1 MVGVP
6 RSTGCQLCVKRR
18 VKCDQSRPSCNNCL
32 KYGAP
37 CPGYDRQMKFVAG
50 KHQVRSRRQEDWRGW
65 GSGSVHALGGGRRSE
80 DMSSAASLSA
90 ASAPS
95 SASGTPSTPSIDFSS
110 QLERRSELTLLY
122 LNPSDNRGQTINAII
137 HNLQES
143 QAATE
148 VRVFAPWFKDVP
160 EHLGQKVTLDSAMA
174 AFTLHLLGKAKQDN
188 VLIRESLSI
197 YGQSLGALQKALNHP
212 EEWKSSETLCAT
224 MILSLFE
231 LFAGTVDAGSW
242 MKHAAGVSWLLQ
254 QRGPEAH
261 RDDWDRSM
269 LVSFRN
275 ITIMHA
281 LFSGQDCFLAR
292 RPWQKLLADDP
303 VIDDRGDGTLT
314 ELYAITDR
322 YWIYLA
328 RLPAILHRG
337 YALREA
343 KRHGLPTEPAQITL
357 LVRRAE
363 NLRSQVAA
371 LFEGYAALAPAP
383 TEVPSQDPGSIY
395 DTVFSFSNVWHG
407 SFRMSCWA
415 TLLILQEC
423 LVQCQWPVDYTAS
436 NRELAGNIYRSV
448 EFVGAGLLGPLR
460 VGYPLRIAY
469 EFADLRTQ
477 LWIGSLLT
485 RFEKHYASTAPNGYP
500 EPGTNEYQFS

>member
-1 MVGVP
+1 
-6 RSTGCQLCVKRR
+6 
-18 VKCDQSRPSCNNCL
+18 
-32 KYGAP
+32 
-37 CPGYDRQMKFVAG
+37 
-50 KHQVRSRRQEDWRGW
+50 
-65 GSGSVHALGGGRRSE
+65 
-80 DMSSAASLSA
+80 
-90 ASAPS
+90 
-95 SASGTPSTPSIDFSS
+95 
-110 QLERRSELTLLY
+110 
-122 LNPSDNRGQTINAII
+122 
-137 HNLQES
+137 
-143 QAATE
+143 
-148 VRVFAPWFKDVP
+148 
-160 EHLGQKVTLDSAMA
+160 
-174 AFTLHLLGKAKQDN
+174 
-188 VLIRESLSI
+188 
-197 YGQSLGALQKALNHP
+197 
-212 EEWKSSETLCAT
+212 
-224 MILSLFE
+224 
-231 LFAGTVDAGSW
+231 
-242 MKHAAGVSWLLQ
+242 
-254 QRGPEAH
+254 
-261 RDDWDRSM
+261 
-269 LVSFRN
+269 
-275 ITIMHA
+275 MHA

-363 NLRSQVAA
+363 KLRSQVAA

-383 TEVPSQDPGSIY
+383 IEVPSQDPGSIY